1 MELKETTKLRNEKN
15 NGRVFYRETYSS
27 LIGSILFQSGVIV
40 LILFLILKNI
50 AVDNTPMI
58 GLVAGAI
65 MLGVGTI
72 VYIIKMREGYALE
85 EDGIYYKYMLST
97 RKLLY
102 KDIKCIIIAN
112 SCAGG
117 RIKNTPCVIMMGGE
131 SEKILHFCMNSERF
145 HVLSMDEIRE
155 QLGEEIGCYR
165 PENFWRI
172 FRKGAFTISDYGF
185 EWNKGEMHKVLK
197 GFSGDYYVAASIID
211 CWRKK
216 YDEIVKEYGIDEKRI
231 HIMDD
236 STYGIFRWRAAGQ

>member
-1 MELKETTKLRNEKN
+1 MELKETTKLKNEIN
-15 NGRVFYRETYSS
+15 NGRVFYRETYGSI
-27 LIGSILFQSGVIV
+27 IGSISFLSGVV
-40 LILFLILKNI
+40 LLILFLLMQRI
-50 AVDNTPMI
+50 AIDNTPMI
-58 GLVAGAI
+58 GVVAGAI
-65 MLGVGTI
+65 MLGLGTI
-72 VYIIKMREGYALE
+72 VYIIKKGEGYALE

-117 RIKNTPCVIMMGGE
+117 RIKNTPCVVMMGGE
-131 SEKILHFCMNSERF
+131 PEKILHYCMNSERF
-145 HVLSMDEIRE
+145 HVLSMDELRE
-155 QLGEEIGCYR
+155 RLGEEIGYYG
-165 PENFWRI
+165 PENCWKI
-172 FRKGAFTISDYGF
+172 FRKGAFTISNYGF

-197 GFSGDYYVAASIID
+197 GFSGDYYVAASVID

-236 STYGIFRWRAAGQ
+236 STYGIFRWQMVGQ